1 MQHHGAHV
9 IRGMYS
15 QLSRRLKFVMKPVS
29 SEAVWTGVLLSGWLA
44 GDKRFSGNR
53 SQTRIGNPTFSG
65 RSVFPAERFFTWIE
79 SRLVLFD
86 PFFFTRSFPQLF
98 AAPILRV
105 SPVSD
110 TPRTSR
116 APTTNRTPCLPP
128 PPPSPRAPSSR
139 ASASAPPRPSGASRP
154 TGRARKL
161 TREKEPR
168 KVSHAPT
175 PIGLPTRPSRASFA
189 ESPRSTLSC
198 RRTRSARG
206 FGAS

>member
-1 MQHHGAHV
+1 
-9 IRGMYS
+9 
-15 QLSRRLKFVMKPVS
+15 MKPVS
-29 SEAVWTGVLLSGWLA
+29 SPA
-44 GDKRFSGNR
+44 RQF
-53 SQTRIGNPTFSG
+53 G
-65 RSVFPAERFFTWIE
+65 RQFPIRVCDLFPENLPAERFFTWIE